1 MRAVRTL
8 TLSTVYHSGRV
19 QFIDMN
25 LCYYTVEV
33 GKTVVILFKYHLHK
47 LVEELTLWN

>member
-1 MRAVRTL
+1 MRAVRNL
-8 TLSTVYHSGRV
+8 TLGTVYHSGRQ
-19 QFIDMN
+19 QFIGMN
-25 LCYYTVEV
+25 ICYYAVEV

>member
-1 MRAVRTL
+1 MRAVQIL
-8 TLSTVYHSGRV
+8 TLGTVYHSGRLD
-19 QFIDMN
+19 FIDTN

-33 GKTVVILFKYHLHK
+33 GETVVILFKYHLHK